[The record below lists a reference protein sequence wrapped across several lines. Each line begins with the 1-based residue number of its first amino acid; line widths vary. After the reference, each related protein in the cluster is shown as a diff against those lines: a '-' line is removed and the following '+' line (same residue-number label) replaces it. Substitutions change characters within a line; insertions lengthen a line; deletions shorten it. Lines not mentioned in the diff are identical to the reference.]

1 LSSYSSA
8 ICFLFY
14 YATNRNYARSEEPT
28 TSKTLLPT
36 YQTTRCHI
44 MEDCNHKGELVLC
57 FVGFEVLT
65 VTKSSIF
72 WDITLCSLLKINWHF
87 GGIYCLHLQGQRK
100 GKQATSMKGG
110 GRLCFPPAFRL
121 VSCLTLYPTRQ
132 YSSSLLVTLSYSLKK
147 MRTIQFESH
156 AIYVLFMMCIKWIN
170 NAEFMLVH
178 LHISSLK
185 LPNGLQ

>member
-1 LSSYSSA
+1 MPDL
-8 ICFLFY
+8 
-14 YATNRNYARSEEPT
+14 EEPT
-28 TSKTLLPT
+28 TSKTLIPT

-65 VTKSSIF
+65 TVVMKSSIF
-72 WDITLCSLLKINWHF
+72 WDITLCSLLKINRYF

-100 GKQATSMKGG
+100 GKQATSMKGD
-110 GRLCFPPAFRL
+110 GRLCLA
-121 VSCLTLYPTRQ
+121 LYPTRQ
-132 YSSSLLVTLSYSLKK
+132 FSSTLLVTLSCSLTQI
-147 MRTIQFESH
+147 RTIQFQSH
-156 AIYVLFMMCIKWIN
+156 AICVLCMKCRKLIN

-185 LPNGLQ
+185 LPNGL